1 MTKKVSKKSVK
12 RKYKSIRRQTRKVKS
27 VKRNRRQYGGKLKR
41 KSKNIK
47 KIKIKQ
53 SGGTID
59 SDGDGFSFSDDSVSD
74 EVALGDSSHDE
85 PGGDLDKPGVDPD
98 KGSKHRETGGK
109 KHWSVLREKVKL
121 ARIAEGFGF
130 NLKKALEDFPAHKE
144 ILEDIK
150 KNIEGKET
158 VTKPE
163 PEIPKDSAIDYE
175 REDVSKQLQILR
187 EIYEK
192 YSGIKSRNKRAI
204 ISKSSEDFLKEKYE
218 EVSPNVKQ
226 EFNKDKDK
234 FVQTCNYIQGKIKKN
249 RYYGAFDLIRTK
261 LNAYCSDRQEYL
273 DIKKSPG
280 CMREIY
286 LALRESRQ

>member
-41 KSKNIK
+41 KSKKIK

-59 SDGDGFSFSDDSVSD
+59 SDGDGFSFSDDSGSD
-74 EVALGDSSHDE
+74 DSGNDSDSSHDG
-85 PGGDLDKPGVDPD
+85 PRGDLDKA
-98 KGSKHRETGGK
+98 SKHGDTGEKNWGK
-109 KHWSVLREKVKL
+109 LRGKLKL
-121 ARIAEGFGF
+121 ARFAKGFGF
-130 NLKKALEDFPAHKE
+130 NLAQAMEDFTAHKE

-150 KNIEGKET
+150 ENIEGKET

-175 REDVSKQLQILR
+175 REDASKQLRILR

-192 YSGIKSRNKRAI
+192 YSGIKSRNRRAI
-204 ISKSSEDFLKEKYE
+204 ISKSSKDFLKEEYGG
-218 EVSPNVKQ
+218 SPDVKQ
-226 EFNKDKDK
+226 EFNEDKDK
-234 FVQTCNYIQGKIKKN
+234 FVKTCNYIQGKIKKN